1 MRTAGVLRLATPAST
16 AAGSARAVPAATSAA
31 TASGAAAL
39 GWAFHSQ
46 QAGNRLFPGRNV
58 AVVHRWFGDLF
69 FRLVRAIAEAHAIFN
84 RLEVGFAPVLGT
96 VSAPPPIPATSEP
109 PSAFARRTL
118 FFATRS
124 PRAHRFARRLV
135 GFDTP
140 LGTTEISPASFATA
154 SFAAATFAPPT
165 FAATTVATRAF
176 AAGPLAPRSLTPW
189 GIAPARSAT
198 LPFRPVPF
206 TPTLFSSAI
215 FSSAIFTPAILTS
228 AFLPALAARRATLV
242 PTRRWSAGRG
252 NVGQAFFRIVPIAAG
267 NRRGSHVATTAV
279 GDRCRRS
286 PRVEVVAVVGITRN
300 ARRSLGSAGLPP
312 APPTATSL
320 TLIRRPGFAPRG
332 CTRSSLRSPQ
342 AGPANGQVEGLF
354 VLVSR
359 VPRRCRPLGAKRLST
374 RWLGPT
380 AVWSPPVAPRAIVT
394 RTIFPRPVFPGTLFA
409 GSIFAGTIV
418 PSAGLARAVVA
429 ASVPA
434 TPVVAARIRAAFLTR
449 CPGSGC
455 RCLGL
460 FFVKIPDRAVARRAG
475 GGEFFALRCRSWLF
489 PRRLGRDRCL
499 TLPTVATTT
508 SAPVAIATIT
518 PATSVSVTPLPLAGR
533 RSRRGSGFEIG
544 RFRGAAGRGRF
555 GRRRRCRTRLRR
567 VPFVPIPV
575 RQQIPIRILRRT
587 AGRRLGL
594 RSPGG

>member
-1 MRTAGVLRLATPAST
+1 MRTAGVLRSATPAST

-118 FFATRS
+118 VFATRS

-140 LGTTEISPASFATA
+140 LGTTEISPAP
-154 SFAAATFAPPT
+154 FAAATFAPPT

-198 LPFRPVPF
+198 LPFGPVPF
-206 TPTLFSSAI
+206 TPTLFTSA
-215 FSSAIFTPAILTS
+215 FLPAAFLPA
-228 AFLPALAARRATLV
+228 AFLPALAARRATFV
-242 PTRRWSAGRG
+242 PTRCWSAGRG

-286 PRVEVVAVVGITRN
+286 PRVEVVAVVGITRH

-312 APPTATSL
+312 APPTATPL
-320 TLIRRPGFAPRG
+320 TLIRRPGFATRAS
-332 CTRSSLRSPQ
+332 TRSSLRSPQ

-380 AVWSPPVAPRAIVT
+380 AVRSPPVSPRAIVT

-449 CPGSGC
+449 CSGNGG
-455 RCLGL
+455 RRLGL
-460 FFVKIPDRAVARRAG
+460 LFVKIPDRAVARRAG

>member
-16 AAGSARAVPAATSAA
+16 AAGSARAVPAATAA

-58 AVVHRWFGDLF
+58 AVVHRWFGDFF

-96 VSAPPPIPATSEP
+96 VSAPPPVPATSEP

-124 PRAHRFARRLV
+124 RRAHRFARRLV

-140 LGTTEISPASFATA
+140 LGTTEISPAP
-154 SFAAATFAPPT
+154 FAAASFAPPT

-176 AAGPLAPRSLTPW
+176 AAGSLAPRSLTPW

-198 LPFRPVPF
+198 LPFGPVPF
-206 TPTLFSSAI
+206 TPTFFTPALFSSA
-215 FSSAIFTPAILTS
+215 FLSS
-228 AFLPALAARRATLV
+228 AFLPTLAARRATFV
-242 PTRRWSAGRG
+242 PTRRWSAGRR

-267 NRRGSHVATTAV
+267 NRRSSHVATTAV

-286 PRVEVVAVVGITRN
+286 PRVEVVAVVGITRH

-312 APPTATSL
+312 APPTATPL
-320 TLIRRPGFAPRG
+320 TLIRRPGFATRG
-332 CTRSSLRSPQ
+332 STRSSLRSPQ

-380 AVWSPPVAPRAIVT
+380 AVRSPPVSPRAIVT
-394 RTIFPRPVFPGTLFA
+394 RTIFPRTVFPGTLFA
-409 GSIFAGTIV
+409 GSLFAGSIFAGAIFPT
-418 PSAGLARAVVA
+418 AGLARAVVA

-449 CPGSGC
+449 CSGSGG
-455 RCLGL
+455 RRLGL
-460 FFVKIPDRAVARRAG
+460 LFVKIPNRAVACRAG
-475 GGEFFALRCRSWLF
+475 GGEFFALRCRGWLF

-499 TLPTVATTT
+499 TLPTVAPLVATTT

-544 RFRGAAGRGRF
+544 RFRRAAGRGRF
-555 GRRRRCRTRLRR
+555 GRRRGCRTRLRR

-587 AGRRLGL
+587 AGRGLGL
-594 RSPGG
+594 RSPGR